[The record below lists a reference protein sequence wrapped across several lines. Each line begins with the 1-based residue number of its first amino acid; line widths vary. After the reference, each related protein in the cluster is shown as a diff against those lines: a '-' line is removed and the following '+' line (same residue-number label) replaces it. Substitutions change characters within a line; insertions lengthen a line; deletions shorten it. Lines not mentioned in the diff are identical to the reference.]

1 MPSPFLTGF
10 STGVLRFVVADLVA
24 EKEVGWKA
32 NELEVLNELLAD
44 VGLTELPACD
54 GLEEDEEEG
63 NIPVG
68 TPRLRARE

>member
-1 MPSPFLTGF
+1 M
-10 STGVLRFVVADLVA
+10 ADLVA